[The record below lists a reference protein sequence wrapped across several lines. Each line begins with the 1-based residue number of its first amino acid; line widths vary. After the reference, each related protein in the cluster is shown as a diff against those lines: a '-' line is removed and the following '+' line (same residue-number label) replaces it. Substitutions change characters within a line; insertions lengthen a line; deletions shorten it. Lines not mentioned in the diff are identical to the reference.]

1 MSGNATC
8 LKVKKI
14 QGREALILAGKL
26 ELINRELKIQKNK
39 DYIYLPLV
47 RQPKKDEL
55 TKIRAMLPD
64 VEISTSVFIKEKQRT
79 KNLVQV
85 LENQLPKQLMDKL
98 PRALDM
104 IGDIAVIDIPPEL
117 ETYESQIGEAVLVT
131 HKNVRTV
138 LKKASAVSGTYRLRE
153 FKIVVGEPRTTTIH
167 KECGCQYKVDLAKA
181 YFSPRLSNEHN
192 RIASLVQKGE
202 TIVDLFAGVGPFSI
216 LIAKN
221 NPDVKVYAIDIN
233 PAAMEF
239 LRKNIR
245 LNRVEN
251 RVFPLLGDAKKTVE
265 RQLFGV
271 ADRIIMNLPEKA
283 MEFIDTACGTVKPA
297 GGVVHYYEFIRLPD
311 SLENLKLR
319 FSTAV
324 EKAGRRV
331 DSYSSEKT
339 IRATAPY
346 EWQAVLDAKIL

>member
-1 MSGNATC
+1 MSVSAPC

-14 QGREALILAGKL
+14 QGQEALILASKL
-26 ELINRELKIQKNK
+26 KIINRELRIQKNK
-39 DYIYLPLV
+39 DYIYLPLI
-47 RQPKKDEL
+47 RQLRKDEL
-55 TKIRAMLPD
+55 SKIKALLPH
-64 VEISTSVFIKEKQRT
+64 VVISKSVFIKEKQKT
-79 KNLVQV
+79 KSLVQA
-85 LENQLPKQLMDKL
+85 LEDQLDKHLLEKL

-104 IGDIAVIDIPPEL
+104 IGDIAIVEIPPEL

-131 HKNVRTV
+131 QKNVRTV
-138 LKKASAVSGTYRLRE
+138 LEKDSAISGTYRIRE
-153 FKIVVGEPRTTTIH
+153 YKIIAGEPRTTTIH
-167 KECGCQYKVDLAKA
+167 KEYGCQYKVDVAKA

-192 RIASLVQKGE
+192 RIASLVQKRE

-216 LIAKN
+216 LIAKK

-251 RVFPLLGDAKKTVE
+251 RVFPLLGDAKQTVDK
-265 RQLFGV
+265 QLFGV

-283 MEFIDTACGTVKPA
+283 MEFIDTACRTMKPA

-319 FSTAV
+319 FSNAV

-331 DSYSSEKT
+331 DSFASEKT